1 MAATGAQQ
9 DVEALSEALLAAVE
23 EDAELE
29 SATGIP
35 DGVLTAIAT
44 LRKLGIDFVRRY
56 HRLEID
62 SAVGV
67 PDGPV
72 LFVANHGFGGIFDLN
87 VFSILAAFEDLE
99 LDRPVTMLTHQIAW
113 TLQVGKLLEPFGA
126 RPASRDAAMEAFARG
141 DHVLVLPGGD
151 VDAFKAFEDRDRI
164 VFDGRT
170 GFARLAVDAGVP
182 IVPIVTAGAGESLY
196 VLSDGQR
203 LAKALQL
210 DKLLRTKAMP
220 VSVSLPWGL
229 NVGAVGLLPYLP
241 LPTKLL
247 TAVLPPMT
255 PNAGETAVEFAGR
268 VEHAMQ
274 MRLNALAEQR
284 RTAR

>member
-1 MAATGAQQ
+1 MSTGEQE
-9 DVEALSEALLAAVE
+9 DVEALSDALLAAVE
-23 EDAELE
+23 EDAE
-29 SATGIP
+29 TGDRMGIP
-35 DGVLTAIAT
+35 DAVLTAIGA

-62 SAVGV
+62 SNVAL
-67 PDGPV
+67 PEGPV

-99 LDRPVTMLTHQIAW
+99 LDRPVTALTHQIAW

-126 RPASRDAAMEAFARG
+126 RPASREAALEAFAR
-141 DHVLVLPGGD
+141 DEHVLVLPGGD
-151 VDAFKAFEDRDRI
+151 VDAFKAFGDRDKI
-164 VFDGRT
+164 VFDGRS
-170 GFARLAVDAGVP
+170 GFARLAIDAGVP

-203 LAKALQL
+203 LAKALRL
-210 DKLLRTKAMP
+210 DKLLRTKALP

-247 TAVLPPMT
+247 SAVLPAMSPT
-255 PNAGETAVEFAGR
+255 SGEDAASFASR
-268 VEHAMQ
+268 VESAMQ
-274 MRLNALAEQR
+274 TRLTALAQQR
-284 RTAR
+284 RSF